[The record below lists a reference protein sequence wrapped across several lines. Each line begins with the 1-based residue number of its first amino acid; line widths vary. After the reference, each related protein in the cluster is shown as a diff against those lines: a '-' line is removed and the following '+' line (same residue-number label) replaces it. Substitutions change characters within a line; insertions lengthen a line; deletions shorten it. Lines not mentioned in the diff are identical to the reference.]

1 MSPIQQMLLGVG
13 SAASEGD
20 AVWFTGAATNSTA
33 AANSGLTYRANPST
47 TETAWT
53 VPAGVSKISIAVM
66 GAGAGG
72 HHGFST
78 TGSYAGG
85 GGELRYNNNVSVT
98 AGETLYVHCGPN
110 YDSGGTSEDTG
121 VTNGSSAQT
130 VASRDSWVRRYSGGS
145 STVLAYACGG
155 ATGDNASNGGSNGNT
170 RAGFTQSGGGNGGDG
185 KGKGTSP
192 AGSFLSNAQG
202 PGGAGGWSGAGGDGG
217 YTSDASGADGADGA
231 GGGGGGGASLG
242 GYEFGQNN
250 KGGDTYMW
258 GAGNNGEGG
267 EYSDTSDYPGHDGS
281 LTSTGAT
288 IPSGL
293 GKGGGAGRDGSAE
306 NDTMDGADGW
316 VRIVW
321 PGDNRQYPSTSVT
334 YP

>member
-1 MSPIQQMLLGVG
+1 MPIQQMLLGVG
-13 SAASEGD
+13 SVASEGD

-33 AANSGLTYRANPST
+33 AANSALKTRANPAT
-47 TETAWT
+47 AETAWT

-72 HHGFST
+72 HHGFSNA
-78 TGSYAGG
+78 GSYAGG
-85 GGELRYNNNVSVT
+85 GGELRYNNNVAVT
-98 AGETLYVHCGPN
+98 AGETLYVHCGPK
-110 YDSGGTSEDTG
+110 YDSGGTSDDTG
-121 VTNGSSAQT
+121 VTNGSGAQT

-155 ATGDNASNGGSNGNT
+155 KTGDNASNGGSNGNT

-185 KGKGTSP
+185 KGQGTSP
-192 AGSFLSNAQG
+192 TGFMANAQG

-242 GYEFGQNN
+242 AYEFGQNN
-250 KGGDTYMW
+250 LSGSTYMW
-258 GAGNNGEGG
+258 GSGNNGEGG
-267 EYSDTSDYPGHDGS
+267 EYTASASDYPGHDGS
-281 LTSTGAT
+281 FTSTGAT
-288 IPSGL
+288 IPTDL

-306 NDTMDGADGW
+306 NDTLDGVDGW